1 MNKKDFWTLMIVNIP
16 LVALIIEY
24 CCGLELAF
32 EFLIGWTFVS
42 LITFICVVAKYAKVT
57 VVEEDYE
64 EK

>member
-16 LVALIIEY
+16 LVAFFVEY
-24 CCGLELAF
+24 LLGLELAF

-64 EK
+64 ER

>member
-16 LVALIIEY
+16 LVAFFVEY
-24 CCGLELAF
+24 LLGLELAF
-32 EFLIGWTFVS
+32 EFLIGWAFVS

-64 EK
+64 ER